1 MKNLS
6 ATVVFVV
13 LLINMASANSLVEKN
28 PTVSKKTNFTLVSIS
43 PTQKVILELW
53 TDKVISP
60 ASQED
65 DKEGGEHNEEADHGS
80 GHKTI
85 PTVADYRLNGNL
97 YVLDQ
102 DLFSQTRIGKLKY
115 TIDLGFH
122 DVNDEKKYNTS
133 YGEVLKSD
141 RDWISL
147 EYRLKDKYS
156 KGSWKCI
163 DGFSNYTL

>member
-1 MKNLS
+1 M
-6 ATVVFVV
+6 AVIVVFVALV
-13 LLINMASANSLVEKN
+13 INMASANSMVQKN
-28 PTVSKKTNFTLVSIS
+28 PTVSKKTNFTLVSIT

-60 ASQED
+60 VSKED
-65 DKEGGEHNEEADHGS
+65 DSGSEQQEEESDHGS
-80 GHKTI
+80 HDEHPKI
-85 PTVADYRLNGNL
+85 ETVADYRLNGNL

-102 DLFSQTRIGKLKY
+102 SLFSQTRIGKLKY

-133 YGEVLKSD
+133 YGEVIKSD

-156 KGSWKCI
+156 KGTWKCI